1 MFRLGINTGFAV
13 NRYSEPQEWTK
24 ILNFLDIKYAQFTA
38 DLLNVSLP
46 DKIIKEQIKQIKTS
60 SKENGIIIQSAFTG
74 AFTRLNHLAHP
85 NKQIRNYWID
95 WFKRFIDVSIE
106 LGAKS
111 IGSHLGILTARDNS
125 DPLLRDERVS
135 QNIECWHIIGAYA
148 KKKDLEFISWEPMS
162 ISREQ
167 GETISQTEII
177 NYKLNKDAPIPF
189 KICLDLDHG
198 DQTSGNPDDSD
209 PYKWLNK
216 FAEISPQIHLKQS
229 LYNNPSSNYPFLK
242 KYNENGRVDAKK
254 VINILKKKKIKDVD
268 LILELNFK
276 ERNPID
282 KLVVEHLNESVVYW
296 KKSLPMN

>member
-1 MFRLGINTGFAV
+1 MYRLGINTGFAV

-46 DKIIKEQIKQIKTS
+46 DKIIKEQIEQIKIS

-85 NKQIRNYWID
+85 NKEIRNYWID

-125 DPLLRDERVS
+125 DPSLRNERVN

-177 NYKLNKDAPIPF
+177 NHKLNQNAPIPF

-209 PYKWLNK
+209 PYMWLDK
-216 FAEISPQIHLKQS
+216 FAKISPQIHLKQS
-229 LYNNPSSNYPFLK
+229 LYNNPNSNYPFLK
-242 KYNENGRVDAKK
+242 KYNQNGRVDAKK
-254 VINILKKKKIKDVD
+254 VLNILEKKK
-268 LILELNFK
+268 N
-276 ERNPID
+276 
-282 KLVVEHLNESVVYW
+282 
-296 KKSLPMN
+296 